1 MFFDNNFVNLFE
13 IGDYVKFR
21 NIRGVVIEFSY
32 PASSQPGYYKILK
45 DDGNEFIDYH
55 YVFNIDIE
63 RIRQNKLKELGI

>member
-45 DDGNEFIDYH
+45 DLNA
-55 YVFNIDIE
+55 NL
-63 RIRQNKLKELGI
+63 KLKMSHTDVHDISDV